1 MFIWIGAQS
10 VELTLYGMNLK
21 FVPSASNGIFKN
33 PLAPKS
39 VYKGLI
45 GHPAPSTFHQTSE
58 SITMEFFSSALE
70 KYTVALLSKISE
82 DYSLPLDELVAKYHT
97 TPLKKAKVERK
108 PRTPKDPNAPP
119 KPAKVAKEDRP
130 ICPSLT
136 GKKTPCKNRCLP
148 GSDKCHLHC
157 VTLPTG
163 EPKPPRAPRV
173 PKASDPS
180 KPEKV
185 TKKSAK
191 KSKVQ
196 PSHNHAPLVA
206 PDAPCQLC
214 DSHGDAMN
222 PKAPSVQFE
231 SQSLQDRLRAIIQS
245 ESEAESEPESEAE
258 AEPEPEPEVPKTPKK
273 SKKAKSPE
281 PEPEPQTPKKSIKKP
296 DPEPVAPPA
305 PIKVPKSASIEERM
319 ALILSEE
326 PEEEEEEEEPESP
339 GGVRHRLLMAAK
351 GLPVKYDEEEELDED
366 EIEDPDDAEMT
377 EDEFEEEELLE

>member
-1 MFIWIGAQS
+1 
-10 VELTLYGMNLK
+10 
-21 FVPSASNGIFKN
+21 
-33 PLAPKS
+33 
-39 VYKGLI
+39 
-45 GHPAPSTFHQTSE
+45 
-58 SITMEFFSSALE
+58 MEFFSSALE
-70 KYTVALLSKISE
+70 KYTVALLSKISA
-82 DYSLPLDELVAKYHT
+82 DYELPLDELVAKYHT

-222 PKAPSVQFE
+222 PGAPSVQFE

-245 ESEAESEPESEAE
+245 ESEPESESE
-258 AEPEPEPEVPKTPKK
+258 AEPEPEPVPKTPKK
-273 SKKAKSPE
+273 SKKAKS
-281 PEPEPQTPKKSIKKP
+281 PEPQTPKKSIKKP

-326 PEEEEEEEEPESP
+326 EEEEPESP
-339 GGVRHRLLMAAK
+339 GGVRHRLLMAEK
-351 GLPVKYDEEEELDED
+351 GLPVEYDE
-366 EIEDPDDAEMT
+366 EDPDDAEMT

>member
-1 MFIWIGAQS
+1 
-10 VELTLYGMNLK
+10 
-21 FVPSASNGIFKN
+21 
-33 PLAPKS
+33 
-39 VYKGLI
+39 
-45 GHPAPSTFHQTSE
+45 
-58 SITMEFFSSALE
+58 MEFFSSALE
-70 KYTVALLSKISE
+70 KYTVSLLSQISA

-173 PKASDPS
+173 PKAES
-180 KPEKV
+180 EKV

-222 PKAPSVQFE
+222 PGAPSVQFE
-231 SQSLQDRLRAIIQS
+231 SQSLQERLRAIIQS
-245 ESEAESEPESEAE
+245 ESESEPEAE
-258 AEPEPEPEVPKTPKK
+258 TEPEPKTPKK
-273 SKKAKSPE
+273 SVPVPDAPKKAKPE
-281 PEPEPQTPKKSIKKP
+281 PKTPKKAVKKLEL
-296 DPEPVAPPA
+296 EPVAPPA

-326 PEEEEEEEEPESP
+326 PEEEEEEEEEEPESP
-339 GGVRHRLLMAAK
+339 GAVRHRLIMAEK
-351 GLPVKYDEEEELDED
+351 GLPVEYDEEEED
-366 EIEDPDDAEMT
+366 EDPDDAEMT

>member
-1 MFIWIGAQS
+1 
-10 VELTLYGMNLK
+10 
-21 FVPSASNGIFKN
+21 
-33 PLAPKS
+33 
-39 VYKGLI
+39 
-45 GHPAPSTFHQTSE
+45 
-58 SITMEFFSSALE
+58 MEFFSSALE
-70 KYTVALLSKISE
+70 KYTVALLSQISA
-82 DYSLPLDELVAKYHT
+82 DYELPLDALIAKYHT

-245 ESEAESEPESEAE
+245 ESEAESE
-258 AEPEPEPEVPKTPKK
+258 AEPEPEAVPEVPKTPKK

-281 PEPEPQTPKKSIKKP
+281 TPKKFKKP

-326 PEEEEEEEEPESP
+326 EEEEPESP
-339 GGVRHRLLMAAK
+339 GGVRHRLLMAEK
-351 GLPVKYDEEEELDED
+351 GLPVEYDEDEEED

-377 EDEFEEEELLE
+377 EDEFEEEELL

>member
-1 MFIWIGAQS
+1 
-10 VELTLYGMNLK
+10 
-21 FVPSASNGIFKN
+21 
-33 PLAPKS
+33 
-39 VYKGLI
+39 
-45 GHPAPSTFHQTSE
+45 
-58 SITMEFFSSALE
+58 MEFFSSALE
-70 KYTVALLSKISE
+70 KYTVALLSQISA

-173 PKASDPS
+173 PKAES
-180 KPEKV
+180 EKV

-222 PKAPSVQFE
+222 PGAPSVQFE
-231 SQSLQDRLRAIIQS
+231 SQSLQERLRAIIQS
-245 ESEAESEPESEAE
+245 ESESESEHEPESEAE
-258 AEPEPEPEVPKTPKK
+258 TEPKTPKK
-273 SKKAKSPE
+273 SKKAKAE
-281 PEPEPQTPKKSIKKP
+281 PKTPKKAVKKIEL
-296 DPEPVAPPA
+296 EPVAPPA

-326 PEEEEEEEEPESP
+326 PEEEEEEPESP
-339 GGVRHRLLMAAK
+339 GAVRHRLIMAEK
-351 GLPVKYDEEEELDED
+351 GLPVEYDEDED

-377 EDEFEEEELLE
+377 EDEFDEEELLE

>member
-1 MFIWIGAQS
+1 
-10 VELTLYGMNLK
+10 
-21 FVPSASNGIFKN
+21 
-33 PLAPKS
+33 
-39 VYKGLI
+39 
-45 GHPAPSTFHQTSE
+45 
-58 SITMEFFSSALE
+58 MEFFSSALE
-70 KYTVALLSKISE
+70 KYTVALLSQISA

-173 PKASDPS
+173 PKAES
-180 KPEKV
+180 EKV

-222 PKAPSVQFE
+222 PGAPSVQFE
-231 SQSLQDRLRAIIQS
+231 SQSLQERLRAIIQS

-258 AEPEPEPEVPKTPKK
+258 PEPEVVPEPKTPKK
-273 SKKAKSPE
+273 SKKSVPVPDA
-281 PEPEPQTPKKSIKKP
+281 PKKAKKP
-296 DPEPVAPPA
+296 DPEPKTPKKAVKKIELEPVAPPA

-326 PEEEEEEEEPESP
+326 PEEEEEAEEPESP

-351 GLPVKYDEEEELDED
+351 GLPVEYDDDEDLDED
-366 EIEDPDDAEMT
+366 EIEDPDDAVMT
-377 EDEFEEEELLE
+377 EDEFDEEELLE

>member
-1 MFIWIGAQS
+1 
-10 VELTLYGMNLK
+10 
-21 FVPSASNGIFKN
+21 
-33 PLAPKS
+33 
-39 VYKGLI
+39 
-45 GHPAPSTFHQTSE
+45 
-58 SITMEFFSSALE
+58 MEFFSSALE
-70 KYTVALLSKISE
+70 KYTVALLSQISA

-173 PKASDPS
+173 PKAES
-180 KPEKV
+180 EKV

-222 PKAPSVQFE
+222 PGAPSVQFE
-231 SQSLQDRLRAIIQS
+231 SQSLQERLRAIIQS
-245 ESEAESEPESEAE
+245 ESEPETEAETEPE
-258 AEPEPEPEVPKTPKK
+258 PKTPKK
-273 SKKAKSPE
+273 SKKAEVTPVPDAPMKAKPE
-281 PEPEPQTPKKSIKKP
+281 PKTPKKAVKKLEL
-296 DPEPVAPPA
+296 EPVAPPA

-326 PEEEEEEEEPESP
+326 PEEEEEGEPESP
-339 GGVRHRLLMAAK
+339 GAVRHRLIMAEK
-351 GLPVKYDEEEELDED
+351 GLPVEYDEEEDE
-366 EIEDPDDAEMT
+366 EDPDDAEMT